1 MGMLDKMIEDNAG
14 KSFGA
19 APEETKPEENT
30 TPQETPQE
38 TPPADENKGGG
49 TEDTPPAEKGAE
61 GPETQKNE
69 DVPPADDKKPPKD
82 TSQFTKEEKAEF
94 AFKRQLAKQASKY
107 EGIITQM
114 NEKFDGFAKQFE
126 DFKKA
131 NAKPAELKTRE
142 DFPADKGGDDA
153 YIRYLVQTQNEE
165 YRAEQ
170 ESKQAEEASKK
181 AEEDK
186 ATKEQEEITRQQTEN
201 FSRNCRQ
208 AFQGDAYNEFQGK
221 VQKAVDNGL
230 GEILDA
236 APVVRDYIFNRADGP
251 AILNAMLSDKNTFVR
266 IMSLGNSPTEA
277 IIEMHDLARELRN
290 PPKQEEQ
297 KQEPPKG
304 MPKLGK
310 PGSQGTA
317 PTGKMSPKELLA
329 FVHNCR

>member
-1 MGMLDKMIEDNAG
+1 MGMLEKMMEENAG
-14 KSFGA
+14 KNFGA
-19 APEETKPEENT
+19 APEDQPEEKNT
-30 TPQETPQE
+30 QQ
-38 TPPADENKGGG
+38 ASQ
-49 TEDTPPAEKGAE
+49 DTPPAEENKPEVPQDTPEEKKGPE
-61 GPETQKNE
+61 GPETQNT
-69 DVPPADDKKPPKD
+69 DTPPAEEKKTPKD

-107 EGIITQM
+107 EGIINSM

-126 DFKKA
+126 EFKKA
-131 NAKPAELKTRE
+131 NTKPTELKTRD

-165 YRAEQ
+165 YRATQ
-170 ESKQAEEASKK
+170 ESAQAEEAQKK
-181 AEEDK
+181 AEEEK
-186 ATKEQEEITRQQTEN
+186 AAKEAEEAARQQSEN
-201 FSRNCRQ
+201 FSKNCRQ
-208 AFQGDAYNEFQGK
+208 AFQGEAYNEFQGK

-230 GEILDA
+230 GELLDA

-251 AILNAMLSDKNTFVR
+251 AILNAMLTDKNTFVR
-266 IMSLGNSPTEA
+266 IMSLGSSPTEA

-290 PPKQEEQ
+290 PPRQEEVKPEQ
-297 KQEPPKG
+297 PKG

-317 PTGKMSPKELLA
+317 PTGKMSPQELIK

>member
-1 MGMLDKMIEDNAG
+1 MGMLEKMMEDNAG

-30 TPQETPQE
+30 TQQETPQE
-38 TPPADENKGGG
+38 TSPADENKVGG

-69 DVPPADDKKPPKD
+69 DVPPVDEKKTPKD

-107 EGIITQM
+107 EGIINQM

-131 NAKPAELKTRE
+131 NTKPAEVKTRE
-142 DFPADKGGDDA
+142 AFENDDE
-153 YIRYLVQTQNEE
+153 YIKYLVQTQNDE
-165 YRAEQ
+165 YRSRK
-170 ESKQAEEASKK
+170 ESER
-181 AEEDK
+181 AEEDRKRAEEEK
-186 ATKEQEEITRQQTEN
+186 ATREHEEAARQQTEN
-201 FSRNCRQ
+201 FSRNCRE
-208 AFQGDAYNEFQGK
+208 AFQGEEYDQFQGK
-221 VQKAVDNGL
+221 IRKAVDNGL
-230 GEILDA
+230 GELLDA
-236 APVVRDYIFNRADGP
+236 APAVRDYIFNRPDGP
-251 AILNAMLSDKNTFVR
+251 RILNAMLTDKNTFVR